1 MTATKERTM
10 KLETHWLR
18 GLLLLPAIAL
28 LMNSPT
34 SPAQNQPP
42 APAARAATPQ
52 PAAANPGS
60 PVQNFDVIADQA
72 LAAMKARAEELKIK
86 GVALV
91 AYAPGDTVQ
100 SWSSKMVVVGSLK
113 STPTNPTAKGNNLL
127 GIAYSKAA
135 EMADTLKNS
144 GTSGRAPMTGEYGW
158 EGGVVATG
166 KAGILIAAFSG
177 GASAQDVQVSRAG
190 LAILSNQL

>member
-1 MTATKERTM
+1 M

-18 GLLLLPAIAL
+18 GLLILPAIAL
-28 LMNSPT
+28 LMNTPT

-42 APAARAATPQ
+42 APATRAATAQ

-60 PVQNFDVIADQA
+60 PALSFDVIADQA

-100 SWSSKMVVVGSLK
+100 SWSSKMVVVGSMK
-113 STPTNPTAKGNNLL
+113 STPTNPTDNGNNLL

-135 EMADTLKNS
+135 EMADTQKNS

-158 EGGVVATG
+158 EGGVVARG
-166 KAGILIAAFSG
+166 KTGILIAAFSG

-190 LAILSNQL
+190 LAILSTQY